1 MKRSAGIL
9 LYKVDNNNFL
19 VLLAHFGGPYWEK
32 RDIGAWSVQKG
43 IVDEVEDR
51 LFMLINSETLETTGF
66 YSELQDRFVCIKE
79 KMHVSEMVVL

>member
-51 LFMLINSETLETTGF
+51 
-66 YSELQDRFVCIKE
+66 FVY
-79 KMHVSEMVVL
+79 VD